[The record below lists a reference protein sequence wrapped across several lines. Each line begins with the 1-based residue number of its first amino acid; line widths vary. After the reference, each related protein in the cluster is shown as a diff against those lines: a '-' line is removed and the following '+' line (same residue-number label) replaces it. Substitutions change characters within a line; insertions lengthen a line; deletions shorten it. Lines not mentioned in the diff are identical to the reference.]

1 VSAVTGRPGAVTG
14 ALPTIASDRV
24 VSVVRA
30 DRAFDVG
37 SLVVA
42 LNEGGIRAV
51 ELTLTTPGILTELA
65 HTDIACR
72 APGAVLG
79 VGTVLTAEQADDA
92 IDAGAQFLVTP
103 ALSEDVARAAAARGV
118 PVIMGALTPT
128 EVRAAIDMGA
138 AAVKIFPAR
147 ALGPDY
153 LRDLH
158 GPFPGIPLIPSG
170 GVNAANAAG
179 FLQAGALAVT
189 AGTDVVAPDL
199 VSAGQWAAITERA
212 ATFVRAIA
220 DRDRG

>member
-1 VSAVTGRPGAVTG
+1 MSAVTGP
-14 ALPTIASDRV
+14 LPIIASDRV

-103 ALSEDVARAAAARGV
+103 ALSESVARAAAARGV

-138 AAVKIFPAR
+138 DAVKIFPAR

-199 VSAGQWAAITERA
+199 VSAGQWATITERA

-220 DRDRG
+220 DRGRG

>member
-1 VSAVTGRPGAVTG
+1 VSAVTGP
-14 ALPTIASDRV
+14 LPIIASDRV

-72 APGAVLG
+72 AAGAVLG

-103 ALSEDVARAAAARGV
+103 ALSEDVARAAAGRDI

-179 FLQAGALAVT
+179 FLRAGAVAVT

-199 VSAGQWAAITERA
+199 VSAGQWATITERA

>member
-1 VSAVTGRPGAVTG
+1 
-14 ALPTIASDRV
+14 
-24 VSVVRA
+24 VVRA

>member
-1 VSAVTGRPGAVTG
+1 VSAVTGP
-14 ALPTIASDRV
+14 LPIIASDRV

-103 ALSEDVARAAAARGV
+103 ALSESVARAAAARGV

-138 AAVKIFPAR
+138 DAVKIFPAR

-199 VSAGQWAAITERA
+199 VSAGQWATITERA

>member
-1 VSAVTGRPGAVTG
+1 VSAVTGP
-14 ALPTIASDRV
+14 LPIIASDRV

-72 APGAVLG
+72 AAGAVLG

-103 ALSEDVARAAAARGV
+103 ALSEDVARAAAARDI

-179 FLQAGALAVT
+179 FLRAGAVAVT

-199 VSAGQWAAITERA
+199 VSAGQWATITERA

>member
-1 VSAVTGRPGAVTG
+1 VSAVAGPLQV
-14 ALPTIASDRV
+14 IASDRV

-42 LNEGGIRAV
+42 LNLGGIRAV

-65 HTDIACR
+65 RTDIARR
-72 APGAVLG
+72 AAVAVLG

-103 ALSEDVARAAAARGV
+103 SLSEDVARAAAARDI
-118 PVIMGALTPT
+118 PVIMGAFTPT

-179 FLQAGALAVT
+179 FLRAGAVAVT

-199 VSAGQWAAITERA
+199 VSSGQWGTITERA

-220 DRDRG
+220 DRDGG

>member
-1 VSAVTGRPGAVTG
+1 MSAVTGP
-14 ALPTIASDRV
+14 LPIIASDRV

-103 ALSEDVARAAAARGV
+103 ALSESVARAAAARGV

-138 AAVKIFPAR
+138 DAVKIFPAR

-199 VSAGQWAAITERA
+199 VSAGQWATITERA

>member
-1 VSAVTGRPGAVTG
+1 VSAVAGPLQV
-14 ALPTIASDRV
+14 IASDRV

-42 LNEGGIRAV
+42 LNLGGIRAV

-65 HTDIACR
+65 RTDIARR
-72 APGAVLG
+72 AAVAVLG

-103 ALSEDVARAAAARGV
+103 SLSEDVARAAAARDI
-118 PVIMGALTPT
+118 PVIMGAFTPT

-179 FLQAGALAVT
+179 FLRAGAIAVT
-189 AGTDVVAPDL
+189 AGTDVVARDL
-199 VSAGQWAAITERA
+199 VSSGQWGTITERA

-220 DRDRG
+220 DRDGG

>member
-1 VSAVTGRPGAVTG
+1 VSAVTGALATITG
-14 ALPTIASDRV
+14 DRV

-37 SLVVA
+37 SLVEA
-42 LNEGGIRAV
+42 LNQGGIRAV

-65 HTDIACR
+65 RTDIARR
-72 APGAVLG
+72 AAGAVLG

-103 ALSEDVARAAAARGV
+103 SLSEDVARAAAARDI

-179 FLQAGALAVT
+179 FLRAGAIAVT
-189 AGTDVVAPDL
+189 AGTDVVAPGL
-199 VSAGQWAAITERA
+199 VSSGQWGTITERA

-220 DRDRG
+220 DRDEG

>member
-1 VSAVTGRPGAVTG
+1 MSAVSG
-14 ALPTIASDRV
+14 ALATITGDRV

-72 APGAVLG
+72 AAGAVLG

-103 ALSEDVARAAAARGV
+103 ALSEDVARAAAARDI

-170 GVNAANAAG
+170 GVNAANAVG
-179 FLQAGALAVT
+179 FLRAGAVAVT

-199 VSAGQWAAITERA
+199 VSAGQWATITERA

>member
-1 VSAVTGRPGAVTG
+1 VSAVSG
-14 ALPTIASDRV
+14 ALATITGDRV

-72 APGAVLG
+72 AAGAVLG

-103 ALSEDVARAAAARGV
+103 ALSEDVARAAAARDI

-170 GVNAANAAG
+170 GVNAANAVG
-179 FLQAGALAVT
+179 FLRAGAVAVT

-199 VSAGQWAAITERA
+199 VSAGQWATITERA